1 MMSMAC
7 QLLSPTV
14 RTAPDRARIPT
25 EVDVRSGVLKAR
37 SCSIDPRA
45 GQALEHTWANA
56 MEQIWLPA
64 PEPRDRDGFFGSVST
79 IVSPQGIEFSHLCS
93 SAQTISG
100 RCSEAPTS
108 LWVALLIEG
117 AFSWGDDADGVELCA
132 GDLLY
137 GPTGRAST
145 LVVRGDFRM
154 LYITVPQRLLHP
166 RLLNLRSLEVGTLSG
181 RSSVNRAFAGM
192 LRVIA
197 DDLENLTVEEIRPIE
212 VALSE
217 FLIASLWEEAG
228 TPTLGRARAE
238 HFHQICQDIELRLGD
253 CELSLGK
260 VAQANHVSSRYIQK
274 LFGEAGFSF
283 SHYLRLRRL
292 EHCRADLSSRAHAT
306 LSISE
311 ICFRWGFNDAAH
323 FSRSFRNQYQTTPRE
338 YRQRYLGERARP
350 EAGGVRARERERQAL
365 AA

>member
-1 MMSMAC
+1 
-7 QLLSPTV
+7 
-14 RTAPDRARIPT
+14 
-25 EVDVRSGVLKAR
+25 
-37 SCSIDPRA
+37 
-45 GQALEHTWANA
+45 
-56 MEQIWLPA
+56 MEQIYLPA
-64 PEPRDRDGFFGSVST
+64 PQPRDGDDFFGSVST

-108 LWVALLIEG
+108 LWIALLIEG
-117 AFSWGDDADGVELCA
+117 AFSFGDDATDVEPCS

-137 GPTGRAST
+137 GPTGREST

-166 RLLNLRSLEVGTLSG
+166 RLLNLRSLEAGTLSG
-181 RSSVNRAFAGM
+181 QSSVNRAFAGM

-197 DDLENLTVEEIRPIE
+197 DDLENITVEEIRPIE
-212 VALSE
+212 TALSE
-217 FLIASLWEEAG
+217 FLISSLWAEAG
-228 TPTLGRARAE
+228 ASTLGRARAE

-260 VAQANHVSSRYIQK
+260 VASVHRVSSRYIQK

-283 SHYLRLRRL
+283 SQYLRLRRL

-323 FSRSFRNQYQTTPRE
+323 FSRSFRTQYQTTPRA
-338 YRQRYLGERARP
+338 YRQQYIGEDGAPPARLRKALGATARRADT
-350 EAGGVRARERERQAL
+350 V
-365 AA
+365 AAI

>member
-1 MMSMAC
+1 M
-7 QLLSPTV
+7 
-14 RTAPDRARIPT
+14 
-25 EVDVRSGVLKAR
+25 RSAVLKAR
-37 SCSIDPRA
+37 SCIIDPSGGHA
-45 GQALEHTWANA
+45 FDHTWANA
-56 MEQIWLPA
+56 MEQIYLPA
-64 PEPRDRDGFFGSVST
+64 PQPRDRDDFFGSVST

-100 RCSEAPTS
+100 RCNEAPTS

-117 AFSWGDDADGVELCA
+117 AFSFGDDEDGIELCA

-137 GPTGRAST
+137 GPTGCAST

-166 RLLNLRSLEVGTLSG
+166 RLLNLRSLEAGALSG

-217 FLIASLWEEAG
+217 FLIASLWAEAS
-228 TPTLGRARAE
+228 TPTLGRPRAE
-238 HFHQICQDIELRLGD
+238 HFHQICQDIELRLDD
-253 CELSLGK
+253 CELSLGQ
-260 VAQANHVSSRYIQK
+260 VADVHHVSSRYIQK

-283 SHYLRLRRL
+283 SQYLRLRRL
-292 EHCRADLSSRAHAT
+292 EHCRADLSSRAHEA

-338 YRQRYLGERARP
+338 YRQQFLGEPPGAGRSQKALRVDGRP
-350 EAGGVRARERERQAL
+350 L
-365 AA
+365 AAVSGAA